1 MKRKCFVFLAALA
14 LSAAAAA
21 TVSAAALPEP
31 GGPAASVS
39 EPASGAAYE
48 QAAARLVNTVRTG
61 RGLPPLR
68 IRADL
73 CRYAR
78 VKSQDMR
85 SGGYF
90 SHTSPTYGSP
100 FEMMRAFGVSYS
112 HAGENIAFGHA
123 SPESVVSAWMNSES
137 HRANILSAMYTDL
150 GVGYVAEG
158 GYWTQW
164 FVG

>member
-1 MKRKCFVFLAALA
+1 MKRKSFVFLAALA

-39 EPASGAAYE
+39 EPASGGAYE
-48 QAAARLVNTVRTG
+48 QAVARLVNTVRTG
-61 RGLPPLR
+61 RGLAPLR

-78 VKSQDMR
+78 VKSQDMHDQ
-85 SGGYF
+85 GYF

-100 FEMMRAFGVSYS
+100 FDMMRSFGVSYRS
-112 HAGENIAFGHA
+112 AGENIAMGY
-123 SPESVVSAWMNSES
+123 STPEAVVAAWMNSAG
-137 HRANILSAMYTDL
+137 HRANILSANYTTL
-150 GVGYVAEG
+150 GVGYVEDG

-164 FVG
+164 FIG